1 MKPEDSA
8 ILLFSGGI
16 DSTTALYWGLRH
28 FSRLEALI
36 FNYGQ
41 KHVIENQMAEKIARR
56 LGISFRIIM
65 LPLKDLVSSAL
76 TDEDR
81 DIPVSLSGSG
91 NDGGVPVTYVPFR
104 NGIFLSIAA
113 AYAESRGIFN
123 IITGFN
129 VIDSPDYPDTTP
141 DFVEKMEMTIN
152 LGTSAMGTGNRFKIQ
167 APLIDKTKEE
177 IIEWGQALDADYS
190 FSVSCYRGKEIPCMM
205 CPSCEIRRR
214 AFHQLGKPDPLIVRL
229 EKEGKI

>member
-41 KHVIENQMAEKIARR
+41 KHVIENQMAEKTARR
-56 LGISFRIIM
+56 LGIPFRIIK

-76 TDEDR
+76 TDDDR

-91 NDGGVPVTYVPFR
+91 SDGIVPVTYVPFR
-104 NGIFLSIAA
+104 NGVFLSIAA

-129 VIDSPDYPDTTP
+129 IIDSPDYPDTTP
-141 DFVEKMEMTIN
+141 EFVEKMEMTLN

-167 APLIDKTKEE
+167 VPLIDKTKAE
-177 IIEWGQALDADYS
+177 IIEWGQTLEADYS
-190 FSVSCYRGKEIPCMM
+190 FSVSCYRGKEIPCMK

-214 AFHQLGKPDPLIVRL
+214 AFHQLGIPDPLIVRL
-229 EKEGKI
+229 EREGKI